1 MDGVRIVLVTAPED
15 EAPSLARDLV
25 DARLAACANLLPGA
39 TSVYRWEDRVE
50 EARETLLV
58 LKTVASRVDALREAV
73 TRLHPYS
80 VPEFLVLP
88 VESGLEAY
96 LSWVR
101 RETAEGG

>member
-1 MDGVRIVLVTAPED
+1 MDEVRIVLVTAPGD
-15 EAPSLARDLV
+15 EAGSLARRLV
-25 DARLAACANLLPGA
+25 ESRLAACANLLPGA
-39 TSVYRWEDRVE
+39 TSVYRWEGRVE
-50 EARETLLV
+50 EARETLVV

-73 TRLHPYS
+73 QRHHSYD

-101 RETAEGG
+101 LETREHS